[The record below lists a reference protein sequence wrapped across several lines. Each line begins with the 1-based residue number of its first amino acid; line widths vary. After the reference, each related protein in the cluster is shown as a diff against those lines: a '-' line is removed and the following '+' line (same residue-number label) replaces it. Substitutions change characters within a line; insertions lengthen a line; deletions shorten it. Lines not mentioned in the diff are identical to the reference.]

1 MSNFRAHL
9 SRNIK
14 DAKTLVKSGDFD
26 FKGNIP
32 ASFFDNPFLSE
43 NELHK
48 VVFPQLSNN
57 DDITS
62 ASNPIPE
69 TWYPSL
75 LARWH
80 KPAVP
85 TSKLSYADGLDLY
98 LAVSR
103 INKAFAGV
111 FAQRNVAEP
120 DELEDLVANA
130 VTDARGATQQVS
142 VTIDLYRYYW
152 SKNPVTLTLDAGQAY
167 RDDPSTKPNL
177 SFLCEVWA
185 AEVYR
190 SNHFVRL
197 GGTQEQPADA
207 QGRTVFDAQALL
219 DGFLQEHLPALN

>member
-1 MSNFRAHL
+1 MSQADGTGQLAYKASLVEIFHQVRSFATATMSNFHARL
-9 SRNIK
+9 PRNVK

-26 FKGNIP
+26 FKGNVP

-69 TWYPSL
+69 TWYPSS

-103 INKAFAGV
+103 INKTFAGV

-130 VTDARGATQQVS
+130 VTDARGALVS
-142 VTIDLYRYYW
+142 RSFFLISLYTNFFFSLLGLYSYSLGQHRKLSGLRY
-152 SKNPVTLTLDAGQAY
+152 G
-167 RDDPSTKPNL
+167 R
-177 SFLCEVWA
+177 
-185 AEVYR
+185 
-190 SNHFVRL
+190 
-197 GGTQEQPADA
+197 
-207 QGRTVFDAQALL
+207 QGHR
-219 DGFLQEHLPALN
+219 